1 VTAADSFVTTLGGPW
16 AKDEPQIILKKPG
29 TLRTS
34 TLAGHSV
41 HFDCFDNRKS
51 KVVLIVVPGDEAS
64 GEKDCGNDGAR
75 QGIPKCD
82 EAAEQPQRMPAGSLN
97 PHKSNSRSINRK
109 AMAIGA

>member
-1 VTAADSFVTTLGGPW
+1 VSRNGLGNAVVRRPWQVEYARSLRLHIVPAKLNRPTAACYCPGGDRRGQFCYHSRGGPW

-64 GEKDCGNDGAR
+64 GEED
-75 QGIPKCD
+75 
-82 EAAEQPQRMPAGSLN
+82 
-97 PHKSNSRSINRK
+97 
-109 AMAIGA
+109 